1 MFRQRTRCISRR
13 RIERPC
19 TKRDEQALSA
29 HRQWRQMVSLN
40 RPPSGTMI
48 ATPRRIPSW
57 NDKHQYATR
66 PFGSGDGNMPPREA
80 GEPITDQSMARQLGL
95 AASENKKRLRQRTAT
110 IRREQTAKNA
120 TGRGIGSISCGLRAA
135 GTSMIPT
142 AQLPRSPSTR
152 QALCRRHPS
161 IFETTANQRL
171 SRRPRH
177 KDRPSGNA
185 IRTGRMEAMIAV
197 KRAIILLR
205 FDWLTGSIGALL
217 W

>member
-13 RIERPC
+13 SIERPC

-66 PFGSGDGNMPPREA
+66 AFGSGDGNMPPREA

-95 AASENKKRLRQRTAT
+95 AASENKKHLRQRTAT

-120 TGRGIGSISCGLRAA
+120 TNLFRNSNNPNELGFKHLVDIEG
-135 GTSMIPT
+135 
-142 AQLPRSPSTR
+142 
-152 QALCRRHPS
+152 
-161 IFETTANQRL
+161 
-171 SRRPRH
+171 
-177 KDRPSGNA
+177 
-185 IRTGRMEAMIAV
+185 V
-197 KRAIILLR
+197 
-205 FDWLTGSIGALL
+205 TGSIPVAPTIQSPQTARFQ
-217 W
+217 